1 MVKAIPAK
9 HLLKSNNFINS
20 HIFIGWL
27 LFILRMASEDLTVR
41 INGVSS
47 HVDNGAVNTSLSVL
61 YQGFHLLVDAGRGVE
76 QSIKKAAPSSGK
88 YLPDAIL
95 ITHARGHHI
104 SDLPVLTRENAKVY
118 CTPECSQQIAQELP
132 SLRSSS
138 SSSSLFSTVNP
149 GMPFE
154 VGPFSIIPVAADN
167 AGDDPGS
174 PGSVIYIIKAGVR
187 KIVAGWDFLKLLTT
201 EESILWNPDLLV
213 LGTETYNEHPST
225 GMISVSEA
233 YNIVRRWNAK
243 LCYIIHY
250 SGEKDR
256 EDAKNQWHRGP
267 EGPLSADELQKA
279 IDDHL
284 QVSGR
289 EGKFVI
295 KVAKEG
301 MTWSPQQVVEE
312 EEEEGPIG
320 PRIEVDALDKHIF
333 SVEKMQDGK
342 VAVTI
347 EDSINRLTSEF
358 VNPKFEGNSLHGEGL
373 KSMMMKGP
381 ELSMSVSGN
390 TVTLNITKGKKAV
403 FADELQ
409 VSEKDSKRIIRYL
422 QENFAA

>member
-1 MVKAIPAK
+1 
-9 HLLKSNNFINS
+9 
-20 HIFIGWL
+20 
-27 LFILRMASEDLTVR
+27 MASEDLTVR

-47 HVDNGAVNTSLSVL
+47 HIDSGAPNTSLSVF
-61 YQGFHLLVDAGRGVE
+61 YQGFHLLVDAGKGVE
-76 QSIKKAAPSSGK
+76 ESIKKGGASSGK

-95 ITHARGHHI
+95 ITHARRHHI
-104 SDLPVLTRENAKVY
+104 SDLPALIRENAKVY
-118 CTPECSQQIAQELP
+118 CTSECSQQIAQELP
-132 SLRSSS
+132 SLPTTTSSS
-138 SSSSLFSTVNP
+138 SSPSLFSPINP
-149 GMPFE
+149 GTQFE
-154 VGPFSIIPVAADN
+154 VGPFSVIPIAADN
-167 AGDDPGS
+167 TGDEPGK
-174 PGSVIYIIKAGVR
+174 PGSVVYIIKAGAR
-187 KIVAGWDFLKLLTT
+187 KIVAGWDFLKLQSPD
-201 EESILWNPDLLV
+201 ESILWNPDLLV

-243 LCYIIHY
+243 LCYIVHY

-279 IDDHL
+279 IDGHL

-295 KVAKEG
+295 RVAKEG
-301 MTWSPQQVVEE
+301 MTWSPEAVVEE
-312 EEEEGPIG
+312 EEGPVG
-320 PRIEVDALDKHIF
+320 SRIEVDALDQHIL
-333 SVEKMQDGK
+333 SIEKMQDGK

-347 EDSINRLTSEF
+347 EDRINRLTSEF

-390 TVTLNITKGKKAV
+390 TVTLNITKGKKTV

-409 VSEKDSKRIIRYL
+409 MSEKDSKRIIRYL

>member
-1 MVKAIPAK
+1 
-9 HLLKSNNFINS
+9 
-20 HIFIGWL
+20 
-27 LFILRMASEDLTVR
+27 MASEDLTVR

-61 YQGFHLLVDAGRGVE
+61 YQGFHLLIDAGNGVE
-76 QSIKKAAPSSGK
+76 ESIKKAVPASGK

-95 ITHARGHHI
+95 ITHARRQHI
-104 SDLPVLTRENAKVY
+104 SDLPACTKENVKVY

-132 SLRSSS
+132 SLSSSS
-138 SSSSLFSTVNP
+138 SSSSLFSTINP
-149 GMPFE
+149 GTPFE
-154 VGPFSIIPVAADN
+154 VGPFSIISVAADN
-167 AGDDPGS
+167 AGDQPGL
-174 PGSVIYIIKAGVR
+174 PGSVVYIIKAGAR

-201 EESILWNPDLLV
+201 DESLLWNPDLLV

-243 LCYIIHY
+243 LCYIVHY

-279 IDDHL
+279 IDGHL

-295 KVAKEG
+295 RVAKEG
-301 MTWSPQQVVEE
+301 MTWSPEAVVEE
-312 EEEEGPIG
+312 EEGPVG
-320 PRIEVDALDKHIF
+320 PRIEVDALDQHIL
-333 SVEKMQDGK
+333 SIEKMQDGK

-347 EDSINRLTSEF
+347 EDRINRLTSEF

-390 TVTLNITKGKKAV
+390 RVTLNITKGKKTV

-409 VSEKDSKRIIRYL
+409 MSEKDSKRIIRYL

>member
-1 MVKAIPAK
+1 M
-9 HLLKSNNFINS
+9 S
-20 HIFIGWL
+20 L
-27 LFILRMASEDLTVR
+27 LFIPMMASEDLTVR

-47 HVDNGAVNTSLSVL
+47 HVDSAAANTSLSVFH
-61 YQGFHLLVDAGRGVE
+61 QGFHLLVDAGKGVE
-76 QSIKKAAPSSGK
+76 ESIKKGGGASSGK

-95 ITHARGHHI
+95 ITHARRHHI
-104 SDLPVLTRENAKVY
+104 SDLPALARENAKVY

-132 SLRSSS
+132 SLATTTSSSSSSLQSSS
-138 SSSSLFSTVNP
+138 SSSSLFSHINP
-149 GMPFE
+149 ETPFE
-154 VGPFSIIPVAADN
+154 VGPFSVIPIAADN
-167 AGDDPGS
+167 AGDEPGL
-174 PGSVIYIIKAGVR
+174 PGSVIYIIKAGAR
-187 KIVAGWDFLKLLTT
+187 KIVAGWDFLKLKTPD
-201 EESILWNPDLLV
+201 ESVLWSPDLLV

-243 LCYIIHY
+243 LCYIVHY

-267 EGPLSADELQKA
+267 EGPLSTEELQKA
-279 IDDHL
+279 IDSHL

-301 MTWSPQQVVEE
+301 ITWSPQAVVV
-312 EEEEGPIG
+312 EEEGPIG
-320 PRIEVDALDKHIF
+320 PRIEVDALDQHIF
-333 SVEKMQDGK
+333 SIEKTQEGK
-342 VAVTI
+342 AAVTI
-347 EDSINRLTSEF
+347 EDRINRLTSEF

-381 ELSMSVSGN
+381 ELNLSVSGD
-390 TVTLNITKGKKAV
+390 TVTINITKGKKAV
-403 FADELQ
+403 FAGDLQ

-422 QENFAA
+422 QENFATWTS